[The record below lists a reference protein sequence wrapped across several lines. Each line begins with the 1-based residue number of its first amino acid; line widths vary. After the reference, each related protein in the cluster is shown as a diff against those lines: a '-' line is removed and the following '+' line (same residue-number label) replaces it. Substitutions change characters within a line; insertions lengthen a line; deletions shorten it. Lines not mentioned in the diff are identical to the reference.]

1 MTISDIVVNLLTIA
15 DNPDNVAQK
24 ESDGIR
30 SIATKLE
37 SFLNNKA
44 PIQEIISEY
53 EKSQKNIQPVWLGE
67 GWYKGTPNSFN
78 YFASGFE
85 AGMEYSKQQKENN

>member
-15 DNPDNVAQK
+15 DNLDNVAQK
-24 ESDGIR
+24 ESNKIR

-37 SFLNNKA
+37 FFLNNKA
-44 PIQEIISEY
+44 PLQEIISEY
-53 EKSQKNIQPVWLGE
+53 EKSQKNIQPIWVGE

-85 AGMEYSKQQKENN
+85 AGMEFSKKQNIGE

>member
-1 MTISDIVVNLLTIA
+1 MTISDVVVNLLTIA
-15 DNPDNVAQK
+15 DNLDNVAQK
-24 ESDGIR
+24 ESDKIR

-37 SFLNNKA
+37 FFLNNKA

-67 GWYKGTPNSFN
+67 GWYKGSANSFN
-78 YFASGFE
+78 YFADGFE
-85 AGMEYSKQQKENN
+85 AGMEFSRRINNEK